1 MNGWEMKPLGEDG
14 LLLGVHPGFACG
26 KKDIAGGVPHLRMN
40 NISKDG
46 LLEMALIRRIPHDVA
61 ETQNRFVERGDILF
75 NNTNSTELVGKSC
88 IFTGWLERCTFSNH
102 LTRLRPN
109 PEKLCAEW
117 LFMCLRDLWLQGYFA
132 ANCVEFVGQS
142 AFNKDKLLE
151 VKIPVPPL
159 AEQRRLV
166 CRIKTLTGRLEQ
178 ARQAR
183 QAALAEAET
192 ILTSAVSEEMERAVE
207 SGESMELGQIL
218 TKVQYGTSVKA
229 SPEPNG
235 LPVIRM
241 GNIQVGAIKTTDLK
255 YLQLPPVEVER
266 YRLEKGDILINRTN
280 SAALV
285 GKAGLFNIEG
295 DYLFASYLI
304 RLCVDVAVADPEF
317 VNYVINSEE
326 GQAYLRGQ
334 GKDAIG
340 QTNINSGQIRKMPIR
355 LPDLPHQREAVARLN
370 ALRGKL
376 DELLPLQR
384 EVETEL
390 AAFVPALLAKAFRG
404 EL

>member
-1 MNGWEMKPLGEDG
+1 MNDWSHQPLAEVAPIDSVPVLPATRPNESFNYIALENIESETGRLLDLRPTNGESIKSNKFIFNTSHVLLGKLRPYLNKVVVPDSPGICSTDILPLRPRSG
-14 LLLGVHPGFACG
+14 LLTREFLALC
-26 KKDIAGGVPHLRMN
+26 LRSPDF
-40 NISKDG
+40 IEYSRSKMEG
-46 LLEMALIRRIPHDVA
+46 TKMP
-61 ETQNRFVERGDILF
+61 
-75 NNTNSTELVGKSC
+75 
-88 IFTGWLERCTFSNH
+88 
-102 LTRLRPN
+102 RLRTP
-109 PEKLCAEW
+109 
-117 LFMCLRDLWLQGYFA
+117 DLESY
-132 ANCVEFVGQS
+132 E
-142 AFNKDKLLE
+142 
-151 VKIPVPPL
+151 IPIPPL
-159 AEQRRLV
+159 AEQRRIV
-166 CRIKTLTGRLEQ
+166 ARVEALTRRLDQ
-178 ARQAR
+178 ARQVR

-192 ILTSAVSEEMERAVE
+192 ILASAVSKEMERDGK
-207 SGESMELGQIL
+207 SGTSMELGQIL

-304 RLCVDVAVADPEF
+304 RLRIDAAVADPEF

-355 LPDLPHQREAVARLN
+355 LPDLPHQRATVTGLN